1 MDEENLA
8 GLEHDYQQLQDQ
20 ARDLG
25 FVAPGSLIER
35 YTLCA
40 TPTCRCHSDPQAPH
54 GPYFQYTRKLAGK
67 TLTRRLN
74 AEQAARY
81 REWITNRRR
90 LDELLDQMDQISRRA
105 ADLILSRTSQ
115 GSRPTQRPR
124 TTRPQP

>member
-40 TPTCRCHSDPQAPH
+40 TPTCRCHGDPPAPH

-105 ADLILSRTSQ
+105 ADLVLART
-115 GSRPTQRPR
+115 TQDPPQ
-124 TTRPQP
+124 TRPQP